1 MYGFGGVLRE
11 AAGEFEDCIESI
23 CLELTQPSQTK
34 ATFCIFFF
42 SVSIWMKNNMNDGTC
57 FCLWI
62 TSS

>member
-42 SVSIWMKNNMNDGTC
+42 SVSI
-57 FCLWI
+57 
-62 TSS
+62 